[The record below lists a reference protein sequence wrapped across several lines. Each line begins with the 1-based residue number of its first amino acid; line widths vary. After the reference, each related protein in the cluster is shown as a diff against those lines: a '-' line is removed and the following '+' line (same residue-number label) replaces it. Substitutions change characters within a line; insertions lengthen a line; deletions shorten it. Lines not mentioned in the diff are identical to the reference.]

1 VTWEGCAVGES
12 ICRFIPVK
20 RADEGINTLNFV
32 YEADSSAIK
41 RPFLRSA
48 YMLHIVTSG
57 SAVLEMGNEK
67 YPLKK
72 GDIFLAFAAVPY
84 EITRD
89 EDLSYMYITFIG
101 MRVRSL
107 FEELG
112 ISRSRPVY
120 SGLGH
125 LLPFWENA
133 LAMLVPANAN
143 ILAESVLLFTLS
155 HMCSSPREKNQPEES
170 FSPAGDI
177 KAFVDSHYTDPEL
190 SLKVLSQKFSY
201 SEKYIS
207 AMFKKHVGTAFS
219 DYLRDLRIQRACQLM
234 DEGVTVMSEVAA
246 MSGFKD
252 PLYFSKVF
260 KAKMDRSPSGH
271 MKLRR

>member
-1 VTWEGCAVGES
+1 MGEGES

-20 RADEGINTLNFV
+20 RHDEGINTLNFV
-32 YEADSSAIK
+32 YETEFTKIK
-41 RPFLRSA
+41 KPFLRSA
-48 YMLHIVTSG
+48 YMLHVVTSG
-57 SAVLEMGNEK
+57 TAVLKMGEREF
-67 YPLKK
+67 PLKK
-72 GDIFLAFAAVPY
+72 GDVFLAFAAVPY
-84 EITRD
+84 EIIRD
-89 EDLSYMYITFIG
+89 EDLCYMYITFIG

-107 FEELG
+107 FDELG
-112 ISRSRPVY
+112 ISVGAPVY
-120 SGLGH
+120 SGLEG

-155 HMCSSPREKNQPEES
+155 HMCSSSGEKTQPEEG

-190 SLKVLSQKFSY
+190 SLRVLSQKFSY